1 MTSSNHLEIRS
12 RNYLTIEINHL
23 PEVMLLL
30 VLMKKVKL
38 KGKEEIRFQ
47 ENVNGTVNEMKT

>member
-1 MTSSNHLEIRS
+1 
-12 RNYLTIEINHL
+12 
-23 PEVMLLL
+23 MLLL

>member
-23 PEVMLLL
+23 PGVMLLL